1 MSVGD
6 KAFVAARDAVS
17 VELNNEI
24 GSKREKGMKPRSF
37 WLAISLSC
45 LLILGGAHSY
55 ASDLDDGISK
65 FTDDGMDKEDEMGK
79 PDVNIKFI
87 VMNAKAKAATRK
99 GDKDKIGQDSG
110 PASMNSVV
118 LGAGSKVKGDIY
130 IIDQSKGPKTNISD

>member
-1 MSVGD
+1 
-6 KAFVAARDAVS
+6 
-17 VELNNEI
+17 
-24 GSKREKGMKPRSF
+24 MKPKRF
-37 WLAISLSC
+37 LAALSVLSLV
-45 LLILGGAHSY
+45 IAHGSAVL

-65 FTDDGMDKEDEMGK
+65 FTDDGIDKMDEMGK

-110 PASMNSVV
+110 PATMNSVV